1 MERFKIMSE
10 NRELKKIIAE
20 ENKVLKGSAYLTKKS
35 IEKIDREGYMYEN
48 MSQNL
53 SFIEAKK
60 NEKGCHKTLLK
71 NFKEKYKTYRADWNS
86 QPQKCIENKLLGD
99 ELNKKNIVP
108 LCVDI
113 EVAAICDLAC
123 PFCYREFI
131 VTPDK
136 IIDDELCYSLIDQA
150 AALKVPSM
158 KFNWRGEPLLNPKIY
173 EYIRYAKKK
182 GILETIINTNAT
194 NLTEKNSRKLIEA
207 GLDLVIYSFDGG
219 SKKTYEKMRP
229 GRFKENLFDKVYSNI
244 KNFKKI
250 KEELNAKLPYT
261 KIQMILTKETSG
273 EIDSFYNL
281 FNEYVD
287 DVSVNQYSERGGEIS
302 DLNDTDQ
309 IEYSNLIK
317 KYNLPRGTPYMKN
330 VNGKLS
336 VSKGREACKQPYQ
349 RLLVTYEGKVAMC
362 CYDWGANHTI
372 GYSDEKAFNNSSDYE
387 QIVESVKNNK
397 KGFELLKAIKPG
409 KNWNTP
415 GKKVES
421 LKSIWVG
428 KEIDKVRK
436 KHCEG
441 KGDDVAIC
449 KKCTFKDV
457 YNWS

>member
-1 MERFKIMSE
+1 MSE

-20 ENKVLKGSAYLTKKS
+20 DNKVLKGSAYLSSKS
-35 IEKIDREGYMYEN
+35 VKKIDRESFMYEN

-53 SFIEAKK
+53 SFKEAKK
-60 NEKGCHKTLLK
+60 NEKGCHKALLN
-71 NFKEKYKTYRADWNS
+71 NFKERYKNYRRDWNL
-86 QPQKCIENKLLGD
+86 QPQKCIDKKLSGE
-99 ELNKKNIVP
+99 ELTEKNIRP

-136 IIDDELCYSLIDQA
+136 IIDDKLCYSLIDQA
-150 AALKVPSM
+150 ADLKVPSM

-173 EYIRYAKKK
+173 DYIRYAKKK

-229 GRFKENLFDKVYSNI
+229 GRFKENSFNKVYSNI

-250 KEELNAKLPYT
+250 RDELKLKLPYT
-261 KIQMILTKETSG
+261 KIQMILTKETSH
-273 EIDSFYNL
+273 EIDSFFDL

-302 DLNDTDQ
+302 DLNDADQ
-309 IEYSNLIK
+309 IVYSNLIK
-317 KYNLPRGTPYMKN
+317 KYNLPQGTPYMKN

-372 GYSDEKAFNNSSDYE
+372 GYSDEKAFNNSADYE
-387 QIVESVKNNK
+387 QIEENVKNKK
-397 KGFELLKAIKPG
+397 KGFELLKDIKPG
-409 KNWNTP
+409 KKWNTP
-415 GKKVES
+415 EKKVET

-436 KHCEG
+436 QHCEG
-441 KGDDVAIC
+441 KGDNVAIC

-457 YNWS
+457 YKWS